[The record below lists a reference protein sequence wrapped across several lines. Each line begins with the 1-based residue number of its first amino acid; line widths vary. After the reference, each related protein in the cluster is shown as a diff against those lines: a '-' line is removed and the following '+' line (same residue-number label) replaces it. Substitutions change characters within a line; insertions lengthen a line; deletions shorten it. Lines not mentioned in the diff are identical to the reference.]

1 MILSDK
7 AIKKAIEDHR
17 ISVYY
22 DNLCDLKVP
31 CIQPASLDI
40 RLGRSFAIPNVKKWE
55 VIRFDEPISYKYVNQ
70 ESFILAPGDFVLGT
84 TLERIKIADDL
95 TAFVEGRSSIGRLG
109 ICVQNAGWVDPGFEG
124 EITLELYNMS
134 NHPIELIAGSRVAQ
148 LVFAKM
154 DQSAENP
161 YRGKYQGQKG
171 ATGTLLYKD
180 FPRNSSS
187 NYSTGSPTY
196 MGMREYDDDIN
207 LHNSPSYWD

>member
-17 ISVYY
+17 ISIYY
-22 DNLCDLKVP
+22 DNMNDLRVP

-55 VIRFDEPISYKYVNQ
+55 VIRFDESMSYKYINQ

-84 TLERIKIADDL
+84 TMERIKIANDL

-134 NHPIELIAGSRVAQ
+134 NHPIELISGARVAQ
-148 LVFAKM
+148 LVFAQM
-154 DQSAENP
+154 DQEAENP
-161 YRGKYQGQKG
+161 YTGKYQGQKG
-171 ATGTLLYKD
+171 ATGTLLFKD
-180 FPRNSSS
+180 FPQNSAKY
-187 NYSTGSPTY
+187 YSTDAPTY
-196 MGMREYDDDIN
+196 RGMREYDD
-207 LHNSPSYWD
+207 